1 MNASSLSILSGL
13 AAAGVIAGTI
23 ALSSPSQAA
32 TVDLVFH
39 LDLDGM
45 STGTC
50 AGTICPTPLG
60 TVTVTGDTMGSLD
73 FSVVLAS
80 DVNFSAGDSF
90 WFDLSAEGNPITFAL
105 EAPTSGTIGGG
116 AWNWVTPF
124 STGSFTPAPGADFP
138 GPYADLVQCTAA
150 GSVCGTELNFTASG
164 ADATHPFVIAQPR
177 PSAGNFANF
186 AVPFVANLS
195 IAPGSALCPAETAC
209 TGLVAAPEP
218 STWAMMLL
226 GLAGLGFLGYRS
238 GGSSSAARCRKITR
252 KKSRRAPSNSAAA
265 R

>member
-13 AAAGVIAGTI
+13 AAAGVIAGAM

-32 TVDLVFH
+32 TVDHVFH

-60 TVTVTGDTMGSLD
+60 TVTVTGDTTSSLD
-73 FSVVLAS
+73 FSVALAP

-90 WFDLSAEGNPITFAL
+90 WFDLSAGGNLITFAL
-105 EAPTSGTIGGG
+105 EAPTSGTIGGE

-138 GPYADLVQCTAA
+138 GPYADMVQCTAA
-150 GSVCGTELNFTASG
+150 GNVCGTELNFTASG
-164 ADATHPFVIAQPR
+164 ADATHPFVIGHPR

-195 IAPGSALCPAETAC
+195 VAPNTALCTEDSAC
-209 TGLVAAPEP
+209 TGLVGAPES

-226 GLAGLGFLGYRS
+226 GFTGLGFLGYRRAFK
-238 GGSSSAARCRKITR
+238 GTLAA
-252 KKSRRAPSNSAAA
+252 
-265 R
+265 